1 MEIRELI
8 SFYHVAR
15 LRSVSRAAQ
24 YLDIGQPTVA
34 THLKKIE
41 KEFGVVLFD
50 RIKRP
55 IRLTSEGAT
64 FYELAKPVVESITQ
78 GIEPPQV

>member
-24 YLDIGQPTVA
+24 YLDIGQPTVT
-34 THLKKIE
+34 THLKK
-41 KEFGVVLFD
+41 
-50 RIKRP
+50 
-55 IRLTSEGAT
+55 
-64 FYELAKPVVESITQ
+64 
-78 GIEPPQV
+78 